1 MSIRRKTNPLWGIIL
16 LAAAGIVL
24 ARSLGVLPETVFDLT
39 VRAAPGLLVLVGA
52 AFVLQ
57 DRIPFSGLIALL
69 LSVAIVAVI
78 GFTAYSTR
86 ESQTRDD
93 TRQPIEQVIA
103 PEVTLLRIRI
113 SALAT
118 GVDILSGDAGRV
130 TGEYLGS
137 ADNQVDVLY
146 EQLGDNSATLTLR
159 ESEPGEFPRLEAVGR
174 GTLRLTLPV
183 GVPLDVELLGQDG
196 SVVLNMSGTSLERL
210 NVNTR
215 RGEVVVTLP
224 EYEPL
229 FSEQNELLG
238 TLTTQQ
244 GDLTLFIPANVA
256 ARLELERGNSGLDPQ
271 HDPNVYNYLVVGDV
285 LESREINTAAI
296 TVRYA
301 VVVPA
306 GRIRVEVPG

>member
-24 ARSLGVLPETVFDLT
+24 ARSLGVLPETVFDLI

-69 LSVAIVAVI
+69 LSVVIVAVI

-93 TRQPIEQVIA
+93 TRQSIEQVIA

-137 ADNQVDVLY
+137 VDNQVDVLY

-159 ESEPGEFPRLEAVGR
+159 DPSPVNSPVWKRWGAVR
-174 GTLRLTLPV
+174 C
-183 GVPLDVELLGQDG
+183 
-196 SVVLNMSGTSLERL
+196 
-210 NVNTR
+210 
-215 RGEVVVTLP
+215 
-224 EYEPL
+224 
-229 FSEQNELLG
+229 
-238 TLTTQQ
+238 
-244 GDLTLFIPANVA
+244 A
-256 ARLELERGNSGLDPQ
+256 
-271 HDPNVYNYLVVGDV
+271 
-285 LESREINTAAI
+285 
-296 TVRYA
+296 
-301 VVVPA
+301 
-306 GRIRVEVPG
+306 